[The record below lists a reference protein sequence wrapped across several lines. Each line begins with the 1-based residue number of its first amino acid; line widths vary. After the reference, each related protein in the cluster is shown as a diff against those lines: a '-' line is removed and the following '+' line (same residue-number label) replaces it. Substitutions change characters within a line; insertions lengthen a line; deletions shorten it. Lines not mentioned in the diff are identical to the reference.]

1 MSSGEKSA
9 DDSVTDKGSRPEG
22 MSNVPNAPTAEDIAG
37 LVGHEFPGGTYTIAH
52 WENYLLTECTGA
64 APLPD
69 GLAHPVALF
78 HVPILGAGTSIA
90 DMFALGRADSD
101 FSIGIE
107 SYDWEIRLPLE
118 EELPYRISGR
128 VTAAERRR
136 EGERLYD
143 RIQFQFD
150 LEQPDGEHAA
160 RTTITW
166 HYGRNRALGGKP
178 GR

>member
-1 MSSGEKSA
+1 MGSTPSA
-9 DDSVTDKGSRPEG
+9 QE
-22 MSNVPNAPTAEDIAG
+22 IAD

-52 WENYLLTECTGA
+52 WENFLLTECTGA
-64 APLPD
+64 EPLPD

-107 SYDWEIRLPLE
+107 SYDWELFRPLE
-118 EELPYRISGR
+118 EEVEYAISGR
-128 VTAAERRR
+128 VTAAERRM
-136 EGERLYD
+136 EGDRSFD

-150 LEQPDGEHAA
+150 LSGPDGAPAA
-160 RTTITW
+160 RSTITW
-166 HYGRNRALGGKP
+166 HYRRAGES
-178 GR
+178 R